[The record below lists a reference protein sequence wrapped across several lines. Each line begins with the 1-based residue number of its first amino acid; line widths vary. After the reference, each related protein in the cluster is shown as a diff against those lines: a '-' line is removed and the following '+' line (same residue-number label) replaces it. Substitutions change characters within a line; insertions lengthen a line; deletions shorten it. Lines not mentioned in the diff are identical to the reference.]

1 MTRDVAK
8 ISKAIERPGIDPR
21 KFVDL
26 AIVTTVAV
34 DSNGVHAD
42 VLTSEGQP
50 ETAALVTPYG
60 GPGYGFYGPIDLDD
74 AVLLAVPDGKYN
86 AGARVVGRVWDAG
99 SPPPA
104 EVGAH
109 PDDVALVVKPGQ
121 TIRVVVSGGG
131 NAVIEA
137 RDGGKLLLGA
147 ESASDPALG
156 TIDGSD
162 FMAALAAAIATAPTT
177 GAQALVALQT
187 ALQGLPP
194 AAGSHAGHPW
204 PVGAQRVRI
213 L

>member
-1 MTRDVAK
+1 MTIDLAK
-8 ISKAIERPGIDPR
+8 ISKAAERPGIDPR
-21 KFVDL
+21 KFVEL
-26 AIVTTVAV
+26 AIVTSVAV

-42 VLTSEGQP
+42 VLTSDGLP

-104 EVGAH
+104 EVSAH

-137 RDGGKLLLGA
+137 RDGGKLLLGG
-147 ESASDPALG
+147 EDASDPVMRRSDVVALVSNFYASHTHLVAG
-156 TIDGSD
+156 VSTGGGAVTSGPPLVTAQVPAGS
-162 FMAALAAAIATAPTT
+162 PTT
-177 GAQALVALQT
+177 FT
-187 ALQGLPP
+187 K
-194 AAGSHAGHPW
+194 
-204 PVGAQRVRI
+204 
-213 L
+213 